1 VIDLETRARMAIRLA
16 RGFRHGWALAI
27 PKGAQWNARTF
38 AEYAKSA
45 RNAPKLEGAF
55 VRYYGR
61 AMDWEIGEHVAE
73 VELTSAGEPA
83 GFVRAYKDT
92 IEVQVVTPSC
102 VSPREIERYDTAI
115 TSLSCGPFAELHALP
130 PLRVLLEVLG
140 DKAPSTTM
148 HLYYRPGRV
157 EAVPP
162 EADRLIAAFGAAGG
176 FKHWERMVRRE
187 R

>member
-1 VIDLETRARMAIRLA
+1 MAIRLA

-27 PKGAQWNARTF
+27 PKTARWDARTL
-38 AEYAKSA
+38 ADYSAHA
-45 RNAPKLEGAF
+45 RNAPKIEGAS
-55 VRYYGR
+55 VRYHGR
-61 AMDWEIGEHVAE
+61 AMDWEIGEHVAD
-73 VELTSAGEPA
+73 VELTSAGAPA

-102 VSPREIERYDTAI
+102 VSQREVERYDTAI
-115 TSLSCGPFAELHALP
+115 TSLSCGHFAELHALP

-157 EAVPP
+157 DAVPP